1 MDEMGEIFIF
11 FIISF
16 LMLSS
21 SLYRGS
27 SNQNLSSDSH
37 FGVFPIILNISRR
50 NIGGELFC

>member
-27 SNQNLSSDSH
+27 SNQNLSSLIPIL
-37 FGVFPIILNISRR
+37 VFSLLNISRW